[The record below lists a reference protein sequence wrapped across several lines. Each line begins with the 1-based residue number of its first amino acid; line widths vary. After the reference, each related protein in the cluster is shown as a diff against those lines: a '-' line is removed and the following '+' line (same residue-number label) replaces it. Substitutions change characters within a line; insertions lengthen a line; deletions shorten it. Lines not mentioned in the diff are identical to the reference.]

1 MLNQEETPLLYS
13 VVFGEGVLNDATS
26 VVLFNAIQRFDLS
39 HITSTN
45 VMQFIGNFLS
55 LYFTSTVLGVAVS
68 PSLSLSLSPPPPLC
82 VFEHTAHAY
91 MFAYLFNC
99 LHCLITAI

>member
-1 MLNQEETPLLYS
+1 MIWQVLNQEETPFLYS

-55 LYFTSTVLGVAVS
+55 LFFTSTVLGVAVS
-68 PSLSLSLSPPPPLC
+68 PSLSLSSPLC
-82 VFEHTAHAY
+82 VFEHTAHAC
-91 MFAYLFNC
+91 MFAYLSNC